1 MADDGELWQS
11 ALMCVAFLL
20 WGVIYWGFGWVD
32 KQREQDDDRE

>member
-20 WGVIYWGFGWVD
+20 WGFGWVD